1 MRIISS
7 NIRKSNNNDSTEI
20 HVNGTKFLFLRY
32 NMVATKFFRSFHRT
46 FTHRSTIFA
55 FVYRPRE
62 FNHASLRSRGLRSC
76 LRAEKLEIAQRVCA
90 EGQSRPLGFPMLTTI
105 DSICLPRCPMYLTL
119 C

>member
-1 MRIISS
+1 MVVI
-7 NIRKSNNNDSTEI
+7 
-20 HVNGTKFLFLRY
+20 KFLLLLQ
-32 NMVATKFFRSFHRT
+32 RT
-46 FTHRSTIFA
+46 FTHRSNVFA
-55 FVYRPRE
+55 FAYRLRE

-76 LRAEKLEIAQRVCA
+76 LREEKLEIAQRVCA